1 MDKKKEKDDIML
13 DQLEYIRICGHHYN
27 DYEKCTER
35 KESYEKC
42 YKLYYQKFVNC
53 FEELKYKGY

>member
-1 MDKKKEKDDIML
+1 ML
-13 DQLEYIRICGHHYN
+13 DQLDYVRVCGHHFN
-27 DYEKCTER
+27 EYEKCTER

-53 FEELKYKGY
+53 FEELKHKGF